1 MTAKLE
7 IEGVEHGG
15 WLGIEVNK
23 SIENL
28 AGAFALALTDRW
40 GGSSQ
45 PMSIVP
51 GAKCKVTID
60 GETVID
66 GYVDTVELSIEAE
79 THTIRVSGRD
89 KAGDLIDCA
98 AASGTGEWKN
108 LKLEDLITQL
118 VQPFGLMVKAEVDT
132 GEKIP
137 KFNVEQGMSVFE
149 AIQKLCN
156 LRGCLALSDREGQI
170 IITRAGETKAATD
183 IVFGVNLL
191 EGSATYDY
199 TERFSDYIV
208 KGQRRGDDNVDAK
221 TAATAKGK
229 VTDSNVKR
237 YRPMLVI
244 ADGQADK
251 AKADVRARW
260 EAAVRRGK
268 SRSYEV
274 TVHGWKDSGGNLWEI
289 NQIVT
294 LKVRP
299 LGINGEL
306 LIASVSF
313 LLDDSGEKTR
323 LKLVPPETY
332 TPVDGDTVAED
343 DTWEDDLRNL
353 GSLGGLD
360 A

>member
-7 IEGVEHGG
+7 IDGVEHGG

-23 SIENL
+23 SLENL
-28 AGAFALALTDRW
+28 AGAFSLALTDRW
-40 GGSSQ
+40 AGSSTA
-45 PMSIVP
+45 MSIVP

-60 GETVID
+60 GESVID
-66 GYVDTVELSIEAE
+66 GYVDTVELSIDAD
-79 THTIRVSGRD
+79 THTIRVGGRD

-118 VQPFGLMVKAEVDT
+118 VQPFGLTVKAEVDT
-132 GEKIP
+132 GERIP

-149 AIQKLCN
+149 AIQKLCA
-156 LRGCLALSDREGQI
+156 LRGVLAISDNTGQI
-170 IITRAGETKAATD
+170 VLTRAGETKAATD
-183 IVFGVNLL
+183 IVYGTNLL
-191 EGSATYDY
+191 EGSASYDY

-208 KGQRRGDDNVDAK
+208 KGQRRGEDNVDAK

-229 VTDSNVKR
+229 VKDENVKR

-251 AKADVRARW
+251 IKADVRARW

-268 SRSYEV
+268 SRAYEV
-274 TVHGWKDSGGNLWEI
+274 TVQGWKDSAGNLWEI
-289 NQIVT
+289 NQLAT
-294 LKVRP
+294 LKARP

-323 LKLVPPETY
+323 LRLVPRETY
-332 TPVDGDTVAED
+332 TPIEGDTVAAD
-343 DTWEDDLRNL
+343 DTWEDDLKNL
-353 GSLGGLD
+353 GSLGGDD